1 MMNITAKLK
10 YYHVAPRKVRLAADL
25 IRGKKVKDA
34 IVQLKFLKKESS
46 NEIAKLLKSAVSN
59 AKHNFKVDTNK
70 EDLYVKEI
78 RVDEGPSLKRW
89 RPKWHG
95 TMHPFRRRTSHVTVI
110 LSDKSGKNK
119 KK

>member
-1 MMNITAKLK
+1 MINIMAKLK

-25 IRGKKVKDA
+25 VRGKKVKDA

-78 RVDEGPSLKRW
+78 RVDDGPSLKRW